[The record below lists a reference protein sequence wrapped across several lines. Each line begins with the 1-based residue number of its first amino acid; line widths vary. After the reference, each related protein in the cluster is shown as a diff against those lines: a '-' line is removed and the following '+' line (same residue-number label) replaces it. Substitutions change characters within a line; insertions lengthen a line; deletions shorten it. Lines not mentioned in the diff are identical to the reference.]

1 MEEKN
6 TARIPDGFDP
16 NGPGIANGSYF
27 GLPFAPEESSL
38 VLIPVPWDVTVSYRE
53 GTALGPGAI
62 LDASLQVDLNGGSA
76 RPNWTIHGR
85 CVAGCC
91 AKRRV
96 A

>member
-1 MEEKN
+1 MTSAFGN
-6 TARIPDGFDP
+6 ARR
-16 NGPGIANGSYF
+16 
-27 GLPFAPEESSL
+27 LPFAPEESSL

-62 LDASLQVDLNGGSA
+62 LDASLQVDLYDVHCPGAWKWGIG
-76 RPNWTIHGR
+76 TIHGR